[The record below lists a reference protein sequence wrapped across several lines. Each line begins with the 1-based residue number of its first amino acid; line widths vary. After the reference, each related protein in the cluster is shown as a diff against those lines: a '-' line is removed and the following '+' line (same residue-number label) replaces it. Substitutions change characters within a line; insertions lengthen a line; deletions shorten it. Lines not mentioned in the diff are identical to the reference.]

1 MHSTCLIFLLLV
13 ELAVGQSDFGAL
25 IELKKGI
32 QKDPS
37 GVLDSWDSKS
47 LASDGCP
54 ENWFGIICSE
64 GHVIS
69 ITLNDLGIVGDFH
82 FTAITGL
89 KMLQNLSVSNN
100 LFTGTIE
107 DVGSI
112 ESLAYLDLSHNA
124 FHGLI
129 PSDLTHLENL
139 VLLNL
144 SSNNFEGKGPTGFGD
159 LEKLKY
165 IDFRANGFS
174 GDIMRLLSELG
185 SVVHVDLSSNQFS
198 GSLDLG
204 LGKSSFVSS
213 IQYFNISCNS
223 LVGQLFAHDGM
234 PYFDSLEVF
243 DASNNQLVGAIP
255 SFNFVV
261 SLQIL
266 RLGRNH
272 LTGSLPEALFQES
285 SMILSELDLGLN
297 QLEGPVGSITS
308 ATLKNLNLSS
318 NRLTGLLPARVGHC
332 SIIDLSNNM
341 LSGNLSRMQSWGNY
355 VEIIDLSSNKLT
367 GTLPNQT
374 SQFLRLISLKLSN
387 NSLGGSLPPVLGT
400 YQELKAI
407 PDIPSIDSTQNLSLV
422 SLDLSGNSLSGH
434 LPQEISGFHEL
445 VYLNLSNNLFEGSIP
460 DDLPD
465 GLKGFS
471 VSYNNLSGIVPENL
485 RRFPDSAFHPG
496 NSLLAFPHSPS
507 SSNAAPDLDLRGQ
520 GSSHMKPAVR
530 AALIA
535 GLVGGV
541 SMIALL
547 FVMICYGAH
556 WVECSRDSLKGN
568 GMKKGTEKETSSDL
582 HTSALHKILDPSI
595 TSSSFPQ
602 DNTSSSHLGYEHEHG
617 IISLVTK
624 KPSDGSPPE
633 PIREDEGISSPI
645 SLLSPSNP
653 SPSKSP
659 YRPDENPDVLKVC
672 SPDKLAGDLHLFD
685 GSLVVTSEELSH
697 APAEVIGRSC
707 HGTLYKATLDSG
719 HVLAVKWLREGIAK
733 GRKEFSREAKKLGN
747 IKHPNLVSL
756 QGYYWGLREHEKL
769 IISNFINAPCLALYL
784 HQMEP
789 RKFPPLSLVERL
801 KIARD
806 VACCLNFLHNER
818 AIPHGNLKSTN
829 ILLETRKL
837 NALLTDY
844 SLHRIMTPAG
854 TAEQVLN
861 AGALGYRPPE
871 FASSSKPCPSLKSDV
886 YAYGVIL
893 LELLTGKSSGEIVSG
908 NTGVV
913 DLTEWVR
920 WLAAENRWGECF
932 DRLIPGMQSVDH
944 PPRCLHEMLQVALK
958 CILPASER
966 PDMRTVYEDISSV
979 VL

>member
-64 GHVIS
+64 GHVP
-69 ITLNDLGIVGDFH
+69 LN
-82 FTAITGL
+82 
-89 KMLQNLSVSNN
+89 
-100 LFTGTIE
+100 
-107 DVGSI
+107 
-112 ESLAYLDLSHNA
+112 
-124 FHGLI
+124 
-129 PSDLTHLENL
+129 
-139 VLLNL
+139 
-144 SSNNFEGKGPTGFGD
+144 

-400 YQELKAI
+400 YQELKVIDLSLNQLTGFLLPSFFNSTRLTDLNLSGNNLTGSIPLQAI
-407 PDIPSIDSTQNLSLV
+407 PDIPSI
-422 SLDLSGNSLSGH
+422 
-434 LPQEISGFHEL
+434 
-445 VYLNLSNNLFEGSIP
+445 
-460 DDLPD
+460 D

-547 FVMICYGAH
+547 FVMI
-556 WVECSRDSLKGN
+556 S
-568 GMKKGTEKETSSDL
+568 
-582 HTSALHKILDPSI
+582 LHKILDPSI